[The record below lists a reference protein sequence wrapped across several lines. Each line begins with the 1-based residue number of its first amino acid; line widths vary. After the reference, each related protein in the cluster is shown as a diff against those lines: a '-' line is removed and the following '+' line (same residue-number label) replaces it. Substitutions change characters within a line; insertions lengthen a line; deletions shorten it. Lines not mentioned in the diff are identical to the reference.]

1 MLARLRH
8 RAVHR
13 ADHEDRAVH
22 LRRAG
27 DHVLDVVGVARAVD
41 VRVVPVGRRVLDVAR
56 RDRQDLGRVAPTLRL
71 GRLRDLVVR
80 NELRPALVR
89 GNLRQRGGQRRLAVV
104 DMPDRADVD
113 VWFGSIEFLFC
124 HCRVLPRVVG
134 RGRRPRRATADS
146 SVRPTVVRLENRPSS
161 RRPPPRARSA
171 RSQRHVDSPLTDCRW
186 PATSR
191 SSRKRRAKA
200 GADDQD
206 RTGDLV
212 LTKDV
217 LCQLSYIGRFAAPQL
232 YLALAAT
239 ADRSAR

>member
-8 RAVHR
+8 RAVDR
-13 ADHEDRAVH
+13 GDDEDGAVH
-22 LRRAG
+22 LGRAG

-41 VRVVPVGRRVLDVAR
+41 VRVVPVRRRVLDVAR
-56 RDRQDLGRVAPTLRL
+56 RDRQDLGRIAPALRL

-104 DMPDRADVD
+104 DMADRADVD

-146 SVRPTVVRLENRPSS
+146 SVRPTVVRLENPVRAAARRARPSS
-161 RRPPPRARSA
+161 NRPPSPRSRLRRDDFATA
-171 RSQRHVDSPLTDCRW
+171 GW
-186 PATSR
+186 PRR
-191 SSRKRRAKA
+191 SSSSVQPSEVWSR
-200 GADDQD
+200 
-206 RTGDLV
+206 
-212 LTKDV
+212 
-217 LCQLSYIGRFAAPQL
+217 
-232 YLALAAT
+232 
-239 ADRSAR
+239 